1 MPRANNSD
9 KSPEQLLLEIAK
21 LKLAIGQ
28 QYRAINERMESLR
41 TLVDPGYQVEFPDLG
56 HAAKLV
62 DHFAEKD
69 QHWKSVPCDRFEV
82 VLTNLTS

>member
-1 MPRANNSD
+1 
-9 KSPEQLLLEIAK
+9 
-21 LKLAIGQ
+21 
-28 QYRAINERMESLR
+28 MESLR
-41 TLVDPGYQVEFPDLG
+41 TLVDPGYLVEFPDLG

-82 VLTNLTS
+82 VLTKLTS